1 MCVPTAIFGGVDIS
15 EVPEFICYDGWV
27 LREGHKNYFKDW
39 CIMNS
44 QPTFLF
50 FNLFKLNELW
60 SYYQKHV
67 NQRILNNFAQLS
79 EA

>member
-1 MCVPTAIFGGVDIS
+1 
-15 EVPEFICYDGWV
+15 
-27 LREGHKNYFKDW
+27 
-39 CIMNS
+39 MNS

-60 SYYQKHV
+60 SYYQKLV